1 MEINTDNNLTLKLDN
16 EHMTVFMVA
25 QNQYLA
31 ILRCIDT
38 GPKGDDMNGPIKSYL
53 GIITSPKDYDGMRNI
68 MECGYKATDL
78 HDLSAWI
85 NKWM

>member
-1 MEINTDNNLTLKLDN
+1 MKINTDNNLTLKLDD
-16 EHMTVFMVA
+16 EHMRLFLVA

-38 GPKGDDMNGPIKSYL
+38 GPDGNDMNGKIKSYM
-53 GIITSPKDYDGMRNI
+53 GIITSPEDYAGIRHI
-68 MECGYKATDL
+68 MECGYKATGLDN
-78 HDLSAWI
+78 LSAWI